1 MNDMFSVQIN
11 KKYEKEKILI
21 QTNNLFHFFKIA
33 TNLLKHLYIKFNNIN
48 NTNTSLNIKDN
59 HENI

>member
-1 MNDMFSVQIN
+1 M
-11 KKYEKEKILI
+11 KKEKILI
-21 QTNNLFHFFKIA
+21 ETNNLFHFFKIA